1 MGEGVGEVGEG
12 MGMQGVQ
19 EVVGEN
25 CEYLRA
31 PGGCA
36 ARDAGVE
43 QEEL

>member
-1 MGEGVGEVGEG
+1 MGEEVGEVGEG

-19 EVVGEN
+19 EVVGES
-25 CEYLRA
+25 CAYQKA
-31 PGGCA
+31 PGGC